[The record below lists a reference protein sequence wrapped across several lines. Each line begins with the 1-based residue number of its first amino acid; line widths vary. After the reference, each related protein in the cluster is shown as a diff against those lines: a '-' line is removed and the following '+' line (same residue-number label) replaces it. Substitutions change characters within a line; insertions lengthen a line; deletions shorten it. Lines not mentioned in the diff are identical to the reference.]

1 MRRVWTTV
9 ALVLLLSARC
19 AAPWPLPE
27 NVSPAFDCD
36 MRKAA
41 YAYGKKLIPRMGG
54 FEALYY
60 ALELNNESCRVPLPP
75 PSKGRAVRPITP
87 TFPRGTVFVSPSG
100 HDLHNDG
107 SYVLPVLLP
116 PALTTVD

>member
-1 MRRVWTTV
+1 MRVWATLT
-9 ALVLLLSARC
+9 LVLLFAARN
-19 AAPWPLPE
+19 ASPWPLPE

-41 YAYGKKLIPRMGG
+41 YAYGKKLIPRMGS
-54 FEALYY
+54 FESLYY
-60 ALELNNESCRVPLPP
+60 ALDLNNESCRVPLPL
-75 PSKGRAVRPITP
+75 PSSGRDVRSNAP
-87 TFPRGTVFVSPSG
+87 TFPRGTVFVSPWG